1 MNFAEYLP
9 LAHRTE
15 KMYPTMVERFVHAAL
30 GIGGEIG
37 ELFAKDLDLKEE
49 LGDLLWYM
57 AILFNSSTLVV
68 NMPSYRRGTLDF
80 ERECFVEDAGELIG
94 LVKKMHIYN
103 QSFEKLEP
111 EIQGRL
117 DKMVQSIYVMADC
130 FDLDVSEIMEHN
142 IDKLRKR
149 YPEKYTD
156 EAAEARADKANA
168 V

>member
-1 MNFAEYLP
+1 MNLAEYLP
-9 LAHRTE
+9 LAQRTE

-37 ELFAKDLDLKEE
+37 ELFAKELNVKEE

-57 AILFNSSTLVV
+57 AIFFNSSPLVP
-68 NMPSYRRGTLDF
+68 MLPPFREGQFDF

-103 QSFEKLEP
+103 QPFEKVEAEMQKRLE
-111 EIQGRL
+111 
-117 DKMVQSIYVMADC
+117 KMLTSIYVMADC
-130 FDLDVSEIMEHN
+130 FQLDVSEVMEHN
-142 IDKLRKR
+142 IAKLRAR
-149 YPEKYTD
+149 YPDKYSD
-156 EAAEARADKANA
+156 AAAEARADKASA